1 MEELEQVETGLR
13 RSLHDTEHSLLL
25 KEKRIQE
32 LEDSLEEERQ
42 LQNSF
47 ASRYSSDLHQQQ
59 LALLEHVE
67 VIPNVSF
74 DRSCNFSVTSSA
86 MTN

>member
-1 MEELEQVETGLR
+1 LLQSTGFLQGRVEELEQVETGLR

-47 ASRYSSDLHQQQ
+47 ASRYNTDHYQQQ
-59 LALLEHVE
+59 LAL
-67 VIPNVSF
+67 
-74 DRSCNFSVTSSA
+74 
-86 MTN
+86 